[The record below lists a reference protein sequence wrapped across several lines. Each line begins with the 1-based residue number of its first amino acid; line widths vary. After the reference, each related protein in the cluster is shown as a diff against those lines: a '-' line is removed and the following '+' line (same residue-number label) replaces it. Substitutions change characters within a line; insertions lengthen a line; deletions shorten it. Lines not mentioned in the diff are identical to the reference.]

1 MLLDLGQGSVT
12 VPKNEVRLGVMQAE
26 GLRAALLGGEDSPV
40 QQCTHRVGG
49 AAGSSRGGNG
59 AGPLC

>member
-26 GLRAALLGGEDSPV
+26 GLRARS
-40 QQCTHRVGG
+40 
-49 AAGSSRGGNG
+49 AGR
-59 AGPLC
+59 